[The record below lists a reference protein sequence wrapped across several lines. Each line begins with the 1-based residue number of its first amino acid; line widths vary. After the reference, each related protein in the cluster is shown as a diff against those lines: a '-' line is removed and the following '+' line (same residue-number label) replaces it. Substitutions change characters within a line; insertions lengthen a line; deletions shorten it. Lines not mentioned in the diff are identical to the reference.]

1 MEEGHSSLA
10 TILAVLSILGA
21 AVLTRRN
28 SHPGAQLWL
37 LAPPPC
43 LSGSSRA
50 VWQDGYT
57 QVKDPQIHG
66 PTAENTHP
74 VILGQGT

>member
-21 AVLTRRN
+21 AVLTRRH

-37 LAPPPC
+37 LPPLPE
-43 LSGSSRA
+43 
-50 VWQDGYT
+50 WQ
-57 QVKDPQIHG
+57 
-66 PTAENTHP
+66 
-74 VILGQGT
+74 